1 MEEVRMRKKPSRLW
15 YLVPILFGII
25 GGLIGYVVVKDE
37 DRNMAKKLLIV
48 GLIMTFLFV
57 AIPFIFGFIFALG

>member
-1 MEEVRMRKKPSRLW
+1 MRKKPSRLW